1 MAKRDNKKMTEILV
15 LVDKICIK
23 STSSKIILN
32 SHVPFTCLPAPGD
45 KKFTIYKGDC
55 SVEKKSDVSNVT
67 YNSQNPICYSSY
79 SPLNNMKKSKY
90 ILFLYNNIY
99 YL

>member
-1 MAKRDNKKMTEILV
+1 MQRSVRQMPEMLV
-15 LVDKICIK
+15 LIDKICIK

-32 SHVPFTCLPAPGD
+32 NHVPFTCLTAPGD
-45 KKFTIYKGDC
+45 KKFTIYKGDY
-55 SVEKKSDVSNVT
+55 SVEENLMFQMSH
-67 YNSQNPICYSSY
+67 NSQNLICYSSY

-90 ILFLYNNIY
+90 TLFLYNNIY